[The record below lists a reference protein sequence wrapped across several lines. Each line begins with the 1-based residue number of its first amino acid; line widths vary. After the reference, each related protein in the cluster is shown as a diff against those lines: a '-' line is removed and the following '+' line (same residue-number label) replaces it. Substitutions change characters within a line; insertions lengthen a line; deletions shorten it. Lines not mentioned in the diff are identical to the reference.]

1 MRRLIQLLS
10 NAIARRAVM
19 RSAIVN
25 VAADAKVDY
34 RGMRRRPPSRL
45 SIGAG
50 SIFEGSI
57 AADRSGCSV
66 TIGKRTFFGM
76 STIVTA
82 ESVDIGDDVLV
93 SWGCTIVD
101 HDSHSLDWQQRQ
113 HDVTDHYQ
121 GRKDWKAV
129 PVRPV
134 RIGNK
139 AWIGFNVIILK
150 GVTVGEGAMVAAGSV
165 VRHDVP
171 DYTLV
176 AGNPAV
182 VVRSLSRG
190 N

>member
-1 MRRLIQLLS
+1 MCRLIQLLF
-10 NAIARRAVM
+10 NAIARRVVM
-19 RSAIVN
+19 RSARVH
-25 VAADAKVDY
+25 VAADAKVNY
-34 RGMRRRPPSRL
+34 RGMRRRPPSVL

-66 TIGKRTFFGM
+66 TIGERTFFGQ

-82 ESVDIGDDVLV
+82 ERVDIGDDVLV

-121 GRKDWKAV
+121 GRKDWQAV

-190 N
+190 P